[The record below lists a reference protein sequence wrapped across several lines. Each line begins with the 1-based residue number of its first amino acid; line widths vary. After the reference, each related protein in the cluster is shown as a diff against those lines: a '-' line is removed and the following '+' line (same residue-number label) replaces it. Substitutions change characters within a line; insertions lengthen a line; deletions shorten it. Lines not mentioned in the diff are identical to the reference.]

1 MFEERAPLSIF
12 DFRFQDVTHSQ
23 FQTDVG
29 TRRFLEGKYVMENGQ
44 KKSNQMGREALEGL
58 HVSPKPAA
66 SRKIN
71 KRIISHPL
79 RASYSTN

>member
-44 KKSNQMGREALEGL
+44 KKSNQMGREALER
-58 HVSPKPAA
+58 VACFPKA
-66 SRKIN
+66 SSQQENQQTDHFPSR
-71 KRIISHPL
+71 
-79 RASYSTN
+79 